1 MRQQPPLGDGNG
13 QPGKGKTTVQ
23 LSELIQE
30 EVIKVGLTARDKWE
44 AIEELVDVL
53 AAAHEIRLGD
63 RAEVVEA
70 VLARERSFS
79 TGLKYGL
86 AVPHGAVDCVE
97 EIVAALGTSAEGI
110 PFESADG
117 APARLVILLVLP
129 KGKFQHHVRTLAAVS
144 RLATRPELRER
155 VLAASTARELADSL
169 QALNL
174 E

>member
-1 MRQQPPLGDGNG
+1 M
-13 QPGKGKTTVQ
+13 Q

-53 AAAHEIRLGD
+53 VAAHEIRLAD
-63 RAEVVEA
+63 RPAVIEA
-70 VLARERSFS
+70 VNIRERSFS

-86 AVPHGAVDCVE
+86 AVPHGSVDCVG
-97 EIVAALGTSAEGI
+97 EILAALGTSQEGI

-117 APARLVILLVLP
+117 LPARLLILLVIP
-129 KGKFQHHVRTLAAVS
+129 KNSFQQHVRTLAGVS

-155 VLAASTARELADSL
+155 VLAAPTARELAAVIHD
-169 QALNL
+169 L
-174 E
+174 EVS

>member
-1 MRQQPPLGDGNG
+1 M
-13 QPGKGKTTVQ
+13 Q

-30 EVIKVGLTARDKWE
+30 DVIKVGLTARDKWE

-53 AAAHEIRLGD
+53 VAAHEIRLAD
-63 RAEVVEA
+63 RAEVVQA
-70 VLARERSFS
+70 VQARERSFS

-97 EIVAALGTSAEGI
+97 EIVAALGTCPRGI

-129 KGKFQHHVRTLAAVS
+129 RRTFQHHVRTLAAVS
-144 RLATRPELRER
+144 RLATAPELRER
-155 VLAASTARELADSL
+155 VLAAASPEELAASL
-169 QALNL
+169 QSL
-174 E
+174 EIE